1 MTSNVPYVTPV
12 YMRAMA
18 NYNAKM
24 NARVYAAASRIP
36 DAERRTDRGVFWKS
50 LHGTLNHLMWAD
62 HNWMSRLD
70 AWPKPPVGQKDSA
83 SMIDDFD
90 TLARERVAADE
101 KISAWAARVDE
112 AWLSGDLTWTSG
124 TVGRSVTMPTGF
136 VVMHFFNHQTHH
148 RGQAHALITRA
159 GEETGD
165 TDLMMFFFS

>member
-1 MTSNVPYVTPV
+1 
-12 YMRAMA
+12 
-18 NYNAKM
+18 
-24 NARVYAAASRIP
+24 
-36 DAERRTDRGVFWKS
+36 
-50 LHGTLNHLMWAD
+50 MWAD